1 MNMTREYVE
10 ITDKKESARLRRCGI
25 RPFCVLPGRGARF
38 WKKEVEA
45 VRNKPREEH
54 LWRRM
59 AEAGYQGYL
68 HKNRRNKE

>member
-1 MNMTREYVE
+1 MNPPYVE
-10 ITDKKESARLRRCGI
+10 ITDKKESARLRRGGI

-38 WKKEVEA
+38 WKKDVEA
-45 VRNKPREEH
+45 FRNKPREEH

-59 AEAGYQGYL
+59 AAAGYQEYL